1 MRGREGTYENSDEA
15 SESESPRMAQMPAV
29 ASEGQ
34 RRIHASLARRLT
46 QELIDREM
54 VRADPR
60 LAQKESTTLSSESVG
75 PAEPPIRYPGAMGLP
90 PGGDDSDSDIVP
102 SEEQRRLRLE
112 LLDSHR
118 DSFSAPTSPT
128 NSTSRQQRLGSK
140 VGSVLGLS
148 TAGLRRET
156 ARVKQGISDRLSLE
170 FESYANYVNQSIKI
184 HRRSSALPAG
194 GGAAAAPDAAANS
207 MLLTSADIPL
217 EMILGDPVHRK
228 TFRMLAE
235 SLFCAESLLF
245 WERVNDFKALCA
257 KEPAVAT
264 ALAKNIY
271 KNFLDPAAEKQLL
284 VREALREQVREGLQQ
299 SEAPCGVFDAVQ
311 LEAYSTMQFSLYPE
325 YLSYLNASRLG
336 RSPTARPKENRSS
349 PARSSHHD
357 VTPSLR

>member
-1 MRGREGTYENSDEA
+1 
-15 SESESPRMAQMPAV
+15 MAHMPAL
-29 ASEGQ
+29 AGEGQ

-54 VRADPR
+54 VRAEPHP
-60 LAQKESTTLSSESVG
+60 AAKESTTQSSESVG
-75 PAEPPIRYPGAMGLP
+75 PAEPPTRYPGAMGLP
-90 PGGDDSDSDIVP
+90 PGDDSDSDIVP
-102 SEEQRRLRLE
+102 SEEQRMLRLE

-128 NSTSRQQRLGSK
+128 TSSSRRLSSK
-140 VGSVLGLS
+140 LGSVLGLS
-148 TAGLRRET
+148 NAGLRRET
-156 ARVKQGISDRLSLE
+156 ARVKQDISDRLSLE

-184 HRRSSALPAG
+184 ARRSSARPE
-194 GGAAAAPDAAANS
+194 GAASAPDASANS

-217 EMILGDPVHRK
+217 EMILSDAVHRK

-284 VREALREQVREGLQQ
+284 VREALREQVRAALQQ
-299 SEAPCGVFDAVQ
+299 GEAQHGIFDAAQ

-325 YLSYLNASRLG
+325 YLSYLNASRLP
-336 RSPTARPKENRSS
+336 RSPSAARPKENRSF

-357 VTPSLR
+357 VTPSLRQATGTVCVWMCCVLRLTCFLPTK